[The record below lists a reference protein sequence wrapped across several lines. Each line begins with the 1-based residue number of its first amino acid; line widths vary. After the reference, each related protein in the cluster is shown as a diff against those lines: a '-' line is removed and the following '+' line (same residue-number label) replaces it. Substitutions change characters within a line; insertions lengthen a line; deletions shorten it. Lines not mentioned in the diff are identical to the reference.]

1 MTTNYHTSIATGA
14 ADNAATFN
22 SPLGQLDS
30 ALTTANTDIAARVKK
45 YTGKTTAPTINDDS
59 GDGFVIGDV
68 WVDETNDR
76 VYWCNDNTLGAAV
89 WLEIGNKNKSTVMDG
104 MQLIWNSATSVSVG
118 TGSCFAENGD
128 FINVTSAIVK
138 SSLSLA
144 INTWYHIYVY
154 LSAGAAA
161 AEVVTT
167 APVAWKGTAY
177 SKTGDTSRRYVG
189 SIRSDASGN
198 VYEFI
203 HNPAT
208 GIVMYK
214 NVSAA
219 ASPFRCL
226 SAGTATTATAVA
238 LSAVTP
244 VTSRAA
250 KLRFFNGGTQACYT
264 NEGNTVSTTL
274 YYAGILAIAIQQH
287 IDHPVDSSQQ
297 VYYLVT
303 AGGTLYID
311 VVGYLY
317 YR

>member
-22 SPLGQLDS
+22 SPLGQLDL

-89 WLEIGNKNKSTVMDG
+89 WLEIGNKNKSTVVDG

-198 VYEFI
+198 VYEF
-203 HNPAT
+203 
-208 GIVMYK
+208 VMQQNRILY
-214 NVSAA
+214 STSLAS
-219 ASPFRCL
+219 SPFRVL
-226 SAGTATTATAVA
+226 SAGTATTNTTISVSSVVPVTARISFIYATNLSTGVALRVANSAGVAFFGIRPATATFLNV
-238 LSAVTP
+238 
-244 VTSRAA
+244 
-250 KLRFFNGGTQACYT
+250 
-264 NEGNTVSTTL
+264 
-274 YYAGILAIAIQQH
+274 IL
-287 IDHPVDSSQQ
+287 DSSQNT
-297 VYYLVT
+297 YYSNS
-303 AGGTLYID
+303 AGAGDSYLD
-311 VVGYLY
+311 VAGYEFN
-317 YR
+317 R